1 MAKQVVEACV
11 NAGTWNDY
19 TGGVMTSSQAVGTNL
34 RGYESWTK
42 PEFARQPVIRDNFF
56 RSTGVLRSVY

>member
-1 MAKQVVEACV
+1 MEFVQ
-11 NAGTWNDY
+11 GL
-19 TGGVMTSSQAVGTNL
+19 QAVGTNL

>member
-1 MAKQVVEACV
+1 MIPDLAQEGKAKG
-11 NAGTWNDY
+11 GTWLELAADFE
-19 TGGVMTSSQAVGTNL
+19 VAVGTNL